1 MTVWAPHPDHREAFW
16 SVVPNALLLHAWILL
31 VGFFLIHNLTHAVYS
46 AWERDFPG
54 GLRLIF
60 AVSFI
65 TLVWYWLTQECRVH
79 GQRFPLDMGLFLL
92 MAWWFLLP
100 YYLWKSQRWRGLGK
114 IAVLGALWLA
124 TYVASWVFSWVLL

>member
-1 MTVWAPHPDHREAFW
+1 
-16 SVVPNALLLHAWILL
+16 
-31 VGFFLIHNLTHAVYS
+31 
-46 AWERDFPG
+46 
-54 GLRLIF
+54 
-60 AVSFI
+60 
-65 TLVWYWLTQECRVH
+65 
-79 GQRFPLDMGLFLL
+79 MGLFLL